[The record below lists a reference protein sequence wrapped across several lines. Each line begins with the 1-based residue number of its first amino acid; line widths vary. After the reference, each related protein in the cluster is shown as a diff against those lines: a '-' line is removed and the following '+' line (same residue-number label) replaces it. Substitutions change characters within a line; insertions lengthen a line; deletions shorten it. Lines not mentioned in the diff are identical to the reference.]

1 MLLMPG
7 MRSRLWRGRCVMSR
21 DQVYEL
27 NDLLAAFMDRHGMTY
42 DDDRLNEAV
51 WATVAAIESED

>member
-1 MLLMPG
+1 
-7 MRSRLWRGRCVMSR
+7 MSR

>member
-1 MLLMPG
+1 MDN
-7 MRSRLWRGRCVMSR
+7 

-27 NDLLAAFMDRHGMTY
+27 NDLLAAFMDRHGMAY

-51 WATVAAIESED
+51 WAAAAAIESED

>member
-1 MLLMPG
+1 MNK
-7 MRSRLWRGRCVMSR
+7 

-27 NDLLAAFMDRHGMTY
+27 NDLLAAFMDRNGIVY

-51 WATVAAIESED
+51 WAAVAAIESEEA

>member
-1 MLLMPG
+1 MNN
-7 MRSRLWRGRCVMSR
+7 

-27 NDLLAAFMDRHGMTY
+27 NDVLAAFMDRHGMSY

-51 WATVAAIESED
+51 WAAAAAIESED